1 MWFKDDTGST
11 LEQGASPNFML
22 CRARWQKQLM
32 FREVPVRQWLSN
44 DVSWCATWCL
54 AKLLLSWSICLP
66 GCVLSRVTVPCSAVA
81 LHCVIRGTLLQEW
94 PRQVGTNPE
103 KGHKDAKGIR
113 GNDLWWGKVKRTKCL
128 EPLSLLH
135 GHRNSNGVSC
145 ASTEE
150 SWIKSLSF
158 YIPIKVT
165 RAGQNGY
172 SSLWT
177 LQKTFSCSSWSS
189 RCCISSPG
197 DTLSLFKNHH
207 RISMRLAESCS
218 WWRLTQ
224 CVLPSNS
231 QLRKLYQRPEKK
243 NASSGMAGVP

>member
-1 MWFKDDTGST
+1 
-11 LEQGASPNFML
+11 ML
-22 CRARWQKQLM
+22 CRAWWWKQLM
-32 FREVPVRQWLSN
+32 LREVPVRQWLSN
-44 DVSWCATWCL
+44 GMSWCAAWCL

-66 GCVLSRVTVPCSAVA
+66 GCVLSRATLPCSAVA
-81 LHCVIRGTLLQEW
+81 SHCAIWGTLLQER

-165 RAGQNGY
+165 RAEQNGC

-177 LQKTFSCSSWSS
+177 LCKKHLAVLLEVQDVVFHCQETLWVCFKITTG
-189 RCCISSPG
+189 SP
-197 DTLSLFKNHH
+197 
-207 RISMRLAESCS
+207 
-218 WWRLTQ
+218 
-224 CVLPSNS
+224 
-231 QLRKLYQRPEKK
+231 
-243 NASSGMAGVP
+243 